1 MLKMLELEP
10 TGEIAIRSIVRLLA
24 GFGQAPNL
32 GDTWR
37 MGPARIP
44 TAPEELIAFLRER
57 LSKREPLQVEA
68 PGVRRAAVLLPLLFK
83 ANEPYVLF
91 TQRSLEVPT
100 HKGHISFPGGVQ
112 ESDDADAATAALRET
127 EEEIGIPPEQIGLLG
142 RLDDH
147 LTNTSDF
154 LITPFVALVPDGAAH
169 ITSDQEVARIL
180 EAPLEFLLD
189 PAHREPDARTRH
201 WQYRW
206 QDVVIWGATAR
217 ILNEFLSILGL
228 TNPSADDSLILEAR
242 PIEPT

>member
-57 LSKREPLQVEA
+57 LSKRE
-68 PGVRRAAVLLPLLFK
+68 PLLFK

-180 EAPLEFLLD
+180 ETPLEFLLD